1 MLRHSENVTS
11 ALLELASSYVSGF
24 GKKSMTEKKHI
35 DVSVIEAYVE
45 GSISLKQ
52 ASIMLERTPRTI
64 MRLAAKYRDLG
75 ADGLIHGNTGKEPH
89 NKIDS
94 STRKKILEVMQQE
107 SLRQMPYSLAIRYLR
122 HEDIEVSAET
132 LRRLL
137 KEDPVL
143 QQERKSNQHPL
154 RRRRA
159 QFGEL
164 IQLDGSPHHWFGP
177 QRDRACLMVFIDD
190 ATSRIT
196 AAQFAPTENSLSY
209 RELIEQHVWRY
220 GIPLAFYSDRHSI
233 FTPVGDHRTLR
244 RNYQLTDYERVCRHL
259 GIETIYAQTPQAK
272 GRIERL
278 NKTLQGRWPY
288 QFAYEGITN
297 IEQANANIDRFI
309 NDYNEE
315 FSVQAREIT
324 DAHIPFGQNREQ
336 LHRICASWSEK
347 NLGKRLSFSQNKK
360 RFEVLIKEEKMR
372 YQYRQVFLV
381 YYEREN
387 RYEILYPPTKRL
399 GKYVSLPFQMTDI
412 KSGQEVVRYEET
424 SKTIDYRINE
434 IKKREPTAEYLF
446 TEQNQ

>member
-1 MLRHSENVTS
+1 MCQG
-11 ALLELASSYVSGF
+11 LER
-24 GKKSMTEKKHI
+24 KSMTEKKKLI
-35 DVSVIEAYVE
+35 DVSVIQAYVE

-64 MRLAAKYRDLG
+64 MRMAAKYRDFG

-94 STRKKILEVMQQE
+94 SIREKILELMQQE
-107 SLRQMPYSLAIRYLR
+107 SLRQMPYSLAVRYLR
-122 HEDIEVSAET
+122 YEGLEVSAET

-137 KEDPVL
+137 KDDPAL
-143 QQERKSNQHPL
+143 QQERKSALHPL

-177 QRDRACLMVFIDD
+177 QRDRACLMAFIDD

-196 AAQFAPTENSLSY
+196 AAQFAPTENSLTY

-233 FTPVGDHRTLR
+233 FTPVGDRRTLR
-244 RNYQLTDYERVCRHL
+244 RNYQLTDYERVCRYL
-259 GIETIYAQTPQAK
+259 GIETIYARSPQAK

-278 NKTLQGRWPY
+278 NQTLQGRWPH
-288 QFAYEGITN
+288 QFAYEGITD

-309 NDYNEE
+309 DQYNEE
-315 FSVQAREIT
+315 FSVQPREQT
-324 DAHIPFGQNREQ
+324 DAHVPFCQSREH
-336 LHRICASWSEK
+336 LHRVCASWSEK
-347 NLGKRLSFSQNKK
+347 NLGKNLSFSQNKK

-372 YQYRQVFLV
+372 YRYRQVFLV
-381 YYEREN
+381 HYEREN

-399 GKYVSLPFQMTDI
+399 GKYVSLPFQITDI
-412 KSGQEVVRYEET
+412 KSGQEVIRYEET
-424 SKTIDYRINE
+424 SKTIDYRIDE
-434 IKKREPTAEYLF
+434 IKKRESTSVDLFAE
-446 TEQNQ
+446 QSQ

>member
-1 MLRHSENVTS
+1 
-11 ALLELASSYVSGF
+11 
-24 GKKSMTEKKHI
+24 MTEKKHV

-89 NKIDS
+89 NKIDL

-122 HEDIEVSAET
+122 HEGIEVSAET

-137 KEDPVL
+137 KGDPVL

-309 NDYNEE
+309 DDYNEE

-360 RFEVLIKEEKMR
+360 RFEVLIEVLIKEEKMR

-387 RYEILYPPTKRL
+387 QYEILYPPTKRL
-399 GKYVSLPFQMTDI
+399 GKYVSLPFQITDI

-434 IKKREPTAEYLF
+434 IRKREPTAESLF

>member
-1 MLRHSENVTS
+1 
-11 ALLELASSYVSGF
+11 
-24 GKKSMTEKKHI
+24 MTEKKHV

-64 MRLAAKYRDLG
+64 IRLAAKYRDLG

-89 NKIDS
+89 NKIDL

-122 HEDIEVSAET
+122 HEGIEVSAET

-137 KEDPVL
+137 KGDPVL
-143 QQERKSNQHPL
+143 QQERKSNQQPL

-309 NDYNEE
+309 DDYNEE

-347 NLGKRLSFSQNKK
+347 NLGKRLSFLEGTQISQDS
-360 RFEVLIKEEKMR
+360 
-372 YQYRQVFLV
+372 
-381 YYEREN
+381 
-387 RYEILYPPTKRL
+387 LYNLK
-399 GKYVSLPFQMTDI
+399 SL
-412 KSGQEVVRYEET
+412 
-424 SKTIDYRINE
+424 
-434 IKKREPTAEYLF
+434 
-446 TEQNQ
+446 

>member
-1 MLRHSENVTS
+1 
-11 ALLELASSYVSGF
+11 
-24 GKKSMTEKKHI
+24 MTEKKHV
-35 DVSVIEAYVE
+35 DVSIIEAYVE

-89 NKIDS
+89 NKIDL

-122 HEDIEVSAET
+122 HEGIKVSAET

-137 KEDPVL
+137 KGDPVL
-143 QQERKSNQHPL
+143 QQERKSNQQPL

-209 RELIEQHVWRY
+209 WELIEQHVWRY

-309 NDYNEE
+309 DDYNEE

-347 NLGKRLSFSQNKK
+347 NPGKRLSFSQNKK

-387 RYEILYPPTKRL
+387 QYEILYPPTKRL
-399 GKYVSLPFQMTDI
+399 GKYVSLPFQITDI

-434 IKKREPTAEYLF
+434 IRKREPTAESLF

>member
-1 MLRHSENVTS
+1 
-11 ALLELASSYVSGF
+11 
-24 GKKSMTEKKHI
+24 MTEKKHV

-94 STRKKILEVMQQE
+94 STRKKILEVMQEE
-107 SLRQMPYSLAIRYLR
+107 SLRQMPYRLAIRYLR
-122 HEDIEVSAET
+122 HEGIEVSAET

-137 KEDPVL
+137 KGDPVL

-209 RELIEQHVWRY
+209 R
-220 GIPLAFYSDRHSI
+220 
-233 FTPVGDHRTLR
+233 
-244 RNYQLTDYERVCRHL
+244 N
-259 GIETIYAQTPQAK
+259 
-272 GRIERL
+272 
-278 NKTLQGRWPY
+278 
-288 QFAYEGITN
+288 
-297 IEQANANIDRFI
+297 
-309 NDYNEE
+309 
-315 FSVQAREIT
+315 
-324 DAHIPFGQNREQ
+324 
-336 LHRICASWSEK
+336 
-347 NLGKRLSFSQNKK
+347 
-360 RFEVLIKEEKMR
+360 
-372 YQYRQVFLV
+372 
-381 YYEREN
+381 
-387 RYEILYPPTKRL
+387 
-399 GKYVSLPFQMTDI
+399 
-412 KSGQEVVRYEET
+412 
-424 SKTIDYRINE
+424 
-434 IKKREPTAEYLF
+434 
-446 TEQNQ
+446 

>member
-1 MLRHSENVTS
+1 
-11 ALLELASSYVSGF
+11 
-24 GKKSMTEKKHI
+24 
-35 DVSVIEAYVE
+35 
-45 GSISLKQ
+45 
-52 ASIMLERTPRTI
+52 
-64 MRLAAKYRDLG
+64 
-75 ADGLIHGNTGKEPH
+75 
-89 NKIDS
+89 
-94 STRKKILEVMQQE
+94 MQQE

-122 HEDIEVSAET
+122 HEGIEVSAET

-196 AAQFAPTENSLSY
+196 ATQFAPTENSLSY

-278 NKTLQGRWPY
+278 NKTLQGRWPH

-297 IEQANANIDRFI
+297 IEQANADIDRFI
-309 NDYNEE
+309 DDYNEE

-347 NLGKRLSFSQNKK
+347 NLGKRLSFSQNNK

-381 YYEREN
+381 NYEREN

-399 GKYVSLPFQMTDI
+399 GKLVCRF
-412 KSGQEVVRYEET
+412 K
-424 SKTIDYRINE
+424 
-434 IKKREPTAEYLF
+434 
-446 TEQNQ
+446 

>member
-1 MLRHSENVTS
+1 
-11 ALLELASSYVSGF
+11 
-24 GKKSMTEKKHI
+24 MTEKKKLI
-35 DVSVIEAYVE
+35 DVSVIQAYVE

-64 MRLAAKYRDLG
+64 MRMAAKYRDFG
-75 ADGLIHGNTGKEPH
+75 ADALIHGNTGKEPH

-94 STRKKILEVMQQE
+94 SIREKILELMQQE
-107 SLRQMPYSLAIRYLR
+107 SLRQMPYSLAVRYLR
-122 HEDIEVSAET
+122 YEGLEVSAET

-137 KEDPVL
+137 KDDPAL
-143 QQERKSNQHPL
+143 QQERKSALHPL

-177 QRDRACLMVFIDD
+177 QRERACLMAFIDD

-196 AAQFAPTENSLSY
+196 AAQFAPTENSLTY

-220 GIPLAFYSDRHSI
+220 GIPVAFYSDRHSI
-233 FTPVGDHRTLR
+233 FTPVGDRRTLR
-244 RNYQLTDYERVCRHL
+244 RNYQLTDYERACRYL
-259 GIETIYAQTPQAK
+259 GIETIYARSPQAK

-278 NKTLQGRWPY
+278 NQTLQGRWPY
-288 QFAYEGITN
+288 QFAYEGITD

-309 NDYNEE
+309 EQYNEE
-315 FSVQAREIT
+315 FSVQAREQT
-324 DAHIPFGQNREQ
+324 DAHVPFCQSREH

-347 NLGKRLSFSQNKK
+347 NLGKNLSFSQNKK

-372 YQYRQVFLV
+372 YRYRQVFLV
-381 YYEREN
+381 HYEREN

-399 GKYVSLPFQMTDI
+399 GKYASLPFQITDI
-412 KSGQEVVRYEET
+412 KSGQEVIRYEET
-424 SKTIDYRINE
+424 SKTIDYRIDE
-434 IKKREPTAEYLF
+434 IKKRASTSEDLF
-446 TEQNQ
+446 AEQNQ

>member
-1 MLRHSENVTS
+1 
-11 ALLELASSYVSGF
+11 
-24 GKKSMTEKKHI
+24 MTEKKHI
-35 DVSVIEAYVE
+35 DVLVIEAYLE

-52 ASIMLERTPRTI
+52 ASIMLERTPRMI
-64 MRLAAKYRDLG
+64 MRLAAKYRDFG
-75 ADGLIHGNTGKEPH
+75 ADGLVHGNTGMEPH

-122 HEDIEVSAET
+122 HEGIEVSAET

-137 KEDPVL
+137 KGNPVL

-244 RNYQLTDYERVCRHL
+244 RNYQLTDCERVCRHL

-278 NKTLQGRWPY
+278 NKTLQGRWPH

-309 NDYNEE
+309 DDYNEE

-360 RFEVLIKEEKMR
+360 RFEVLFKEEKMR

-399 GKYVSLPFQMTDI
+399 GKYVSLPFQITDI

>member
-1 MLRHSENVTS
+1 
-11 ALLELASSYVSGF
+11 
-24 GKKSMTEKKHI
+24 MTEKKHV

-94 STRKKILEVMQQE
+94 STRKKILEVMQEE
-107 SLRQMPYSLAIRYLR
+107 SLRQMPYRLAIRYLR
-122 HEDIEVSAET
+122 HEGIEVSAET

-137 KEDPVL
+137 KGDPVL

-309 NDYNEE
+309 DDYNEE

-387 RYEILYPPTKRL
+387 QYEILYPPTKRL
-399 GKYVSLPFQMTDI
+399 GKYVSLPFQITDI

-434 IKKREPTAEYLF
+434 IRKREPTAESLF

>member
-1 MLRHSENVTS
+1 M
-11 ALLELASSYVSGF
+11 SGIR
-24 GKKSMTEKKHI
+24 KKSMTEKKHI

-64 MRLAAKYRDLG
+64 MRLAAKYRDFG
-75 ADGLIHGNTGKEPH
+75 ADGLVHGNTGKEPH

-94 STRKKILEVMQQE
+94 STREKILEVMQQE

-122 HEDIEVSAET
+122 HEGIEVSAET

-137 KEDPVL
+137 KVDPVL
-143 QQERKSNQHPL
+143 QHERKSNQHPL

-278 NKTLQGRWPY
+278 NKTLQGRWPH

-309 NDYNEE
+309 DDYNEE

-360 RFEVLIKEEKMR
+360 RFEVLIKEEK
-372 YQYRQVFLV
+372 
-381 YYEREN
+381 
-387 RYEILYPPTKRL
+387 
-399 GKYVSLPFQMTDI
+399 
-412 KSGQEVVRYEET
+412 
-424 SKTIDYRINE
+424 
-434 IKKREPTAEYLF
+434 
-446 TEQNQ
+446 